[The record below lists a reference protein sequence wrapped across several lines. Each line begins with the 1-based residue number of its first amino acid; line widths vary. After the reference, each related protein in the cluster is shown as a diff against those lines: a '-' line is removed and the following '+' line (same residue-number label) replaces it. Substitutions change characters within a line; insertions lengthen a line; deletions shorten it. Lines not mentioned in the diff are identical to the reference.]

1 MYTQYRRVSNP
12 GGVSALIEHI
22 QDTYNLALRSVGV
35 GSLEITF
42 QCTSLESLECLW
54 SDYQSGHLNDIAERY
69 LVTDDIKKKLNLESI
84 RLKTIIE
91 EENYRIC
98 KRILMGRLC
107 ESGSSLQGIYCLQF
121 RLKQLKTEIK
131 SKKKGLIPF
140 AYVRPTLTG
149 YLFCCNPDYV
159 ALCFLRHCY
168 IFTAA
173 ILVHYVTMVSL

>member
-42 QCTSLESLECLW
+42 QCISLESLECLW

-107 ESGSSLQGIYCLQF
+107 ESGSSL
-121 RLKQLKTEIK
+121 
-131 SKKKGLIPF
+131 
-140 AYVRPTLTG
+140 
-149 YLFCCNPDYV
+149 
-159 ALCFLRHCY
+159 
-168 IFTAA
+168 
-173 ILVHYVTMVSL
+173 